1 MDDHA
6 SHGAYSW
13 RDYFKVNTDHKV
25 IGIQYL
31 ATTFFFFV
39 AGGLMAMIFR
49 AELANP
55 DMQYVDTQTFNG
67 LVSEH
72 AALMIFLFIIPAFAG
87 LANFA
92 VPLML
97 GAPDMA
103 FPRLN
108 ALSFWLLPIAGI
120 MFLAAFLAPGGAF
133 ATGWTSYAPLAV
145 DQPLGQVFFN
155 MGVQWAGASSIMT
168 ALNFLVTIIT
178 MRAPGMT
185 FWRMPLLVWANFTTS
200 LLVVIATPF
209 IAGSQFFV
217 MFDRIMHTN
226 FFNVAEGGYVL
237 GYQHIFWFYSHPAV
251 YIMMLPGFGIISEVL
266 AVMCRKPVFGYRLMA
281 LSLMAILVLGFSVWA
296 HHMFVAG
303 MAPWLRVPMMVTS
316 MIIAVPTGIKVFSWL
331 ATMWEGKLHFRT
343 PMLFALGFLSMFV
356 LGGLSGIFLAS
367 VPIDIAASDTYFI
380 VAHIHYVLFG
390 GSVFT
395 IFAGIY
401 YWFPKMTGRMYNE
414 RLGKLHFWLTFIGFN
429 GTFFPMHWVGLQGM
443 PRRVADYSAE
453 FGDWNLVISMFS
465 FLLGASTIVFFYNVI
480 ASWARGPIAPSNPW
494 RALTLE
500 WQVTSPPPVF
510 NFDEIPQVVG
520 SPYEYG
526 VPGAKHAVLNG
537 GAGAAAKEEEGG
549 RPVSEQRKI
558 LVVANET
565 LNGEELLDAVRK
577 RVAGSDALVLVIAP
591 VNAPREGYVV
601 YENTRR
607 AAAGRRLDKALQQLR
622 DAGIPASGHVV
633 DNDPLAAV
641 KDTIAMEEPDEL
653 VVSTHPEA
661 KSGWRRRDLLE
672 EIRKAAGDRP
682 VEHVVSDVASRTG
695 AQNILVVA
703 NETVLGAPLLDR
715 IREKARAGG
724 EGTSFLI
731 VSPQSDPDRGAHP
744 EADRRLRQVLAQL
757 RSEGIEAHGQIAH
770 PGPVHGGDA
779 RRSRREHRRHPR
791 LHLPGAARIVWL
803 RRDLIG
809 RLTSEAG
816 VPVEHVVVEPAEVR
830 FERARRR
837 PAPRPPDREPELADR
852 VDGSRHVPLHRVG
865 GDALRRLLHGVLLH
879 SRRQPGSRAVAAPA
893 LPPASVRGG
902 REHGGAA
909 DVELHDALGAAV
921 DQARQPGRHEGRAR
935 AHAPDGPR
943 LPADADA
950 RVRADRVQPLRR
962 GVRDDLLRPHRPA
975 RRACLRRADAALDG
989 DRARISR
996 PLHPGAPP
1004 RGRDPRNLLAL
1015 RRRNVDR
1022 GVRDDLPA
1030 LAMARNPVPQRSRGL
1045 PLPAADGGVLRADR
1059 GRSGDRDVAR
1069 PGRFHRPDGGC
1080 DRFWM
1085 RSRSTSRR

>member
-1 MDDHA
+1 MTEVVHTHDAHHAPAPLGAAWRHLTAPGFLRAAWVTPLFWAIGAGIVVFFRWLGHYDPIWDWPVMTVVASLTTAPVGFLTGIGAFDYWLYYISGRPTRAGRPREPRRVQLARLLPGQHRPQGDRRPVPRDDVLLLH
-6 SHGAYSW
+6 
-13 RDYFKVNTDHKV
+13 RRRV
-25 IGIQYL
+25 
-31 ATTFFFFV
+31 
-39 AGGLMAMIFR
+39 MAMIFR
-49 AELANP
+49 AELAKP

-108 ALSFWLLPIAGI
+108 ALSYWLLPIAGI

-217 MFDRIMHTN
+217 MFDRVMHTN

-266 AVMCRKPVFGYRLMA
+266 AVMSRKPVFGYRLMA

-443 PRRVADYSAE
+443 PRRVADYASE
-453 FGDWNLVISMFS
+453 FGDWNLIISMFS
-465 FLLGASTIVFFYNVI
+465 FLLGASTIVFLYNVI
-480 ASWARGPIAPSNPW
+480 VSWSRGPIAPSNPW

-526 VPGAKHAVLNG
+526 VPGARHAVLRG
-537 GAGAAAKEEEGG
+537 GAAAAEPVAGEEE
-549 RPVSEQRKI
+549 
-558 LVVANET
+558 VV
-565 LNGEELLDAVRK
+565 R
-577 RVAGSDALVLVIAP
+577 
-591 VNAPREGYVV
+591 
-601 YENTRR
+601 
-607 AAAGRRLDKALQQLR
+607 
-622 DAGIPASGHVV
+622 
-633 DNDPLAAV
+633 
-641 KDTIAMEEPDEL
+641 
-653 VVSTHPEA
+653 
-661 KSGWRRRDLLE
+661 
-672 EIRKAAGDRP
+672 
-682 VEHVVSDVASRTG
+682 
-695 AQNILVVA
+695 
-703 NETVLGAPLLDR
+703 
-715 IREKARAGG
+715 
-724 EGTSFLI
+724 
-731 VSPQSDPDRGAHP
+731 
-744 EADRRLRQVLAQL
+744 
-757 RSEGIEAHGQIAH
+757 
-770 PGPVHGGDA
+770 
-779 RRSRREHRRHPR
+779 
-791 LHLPGAARIVWL
+791 
-803 RRDLIG
+803 
-809 RLTSEAG
+809 
-816 VPVEHVVVEPAEVR
+816 
-830 FERARRR
+830 
-837 PAPRPPDREPELADR
+837 
-852 VDGSRHVPLHRVG
+852 
-865 GDALRRLLHGVLLH
+865 
-879 SRRQPGSRAVAAPA
+879 
-893 LPPASVRGG
+893 
-902 REHGGAA
+902 
-909 DVELHDALGAAV
+909 
-921 DQARQPGRHEGRAR
+921 
-935 AHAPDGPR
+935 
-943 LPADADA
+943 
-950 RVRADRVQPLRR
+950 
-962 GVRDDLLRPHRPA
+962 
-975 RRACLRRADAALDG
+975 
-989 DRARISR
+989 
-996 PLHPGAPP
+996 
-1004 RGRDPRNLLAL
+1004 
-1015 RRRNVDR
+1015 
-1022 GVRDDLPA
+1022 
-1030 LAMARNPVPQRSRGL
+1030 
-1045 PLPAADGGVLRADR
+1045 
-1059 GRSGDRDVAR
+1059 
-1069 PGRFHRPDGGC
+1069 
-1080 DRFWM
+1080 
-1085 RSRSTSRR
+1085 